1 MDVHTGGGR
10 GRVVGKGERR
20 RDRESEIGRGND
32 ELNNS
37 LLIHTV
43 PFKPANGEQYL

>member
-10 GRVVGKGERR
+10 GRVVGKGER
-20 RDRESEIGRGND
+20 DGESEIGRGND